1 MDVVL
6 LQNFP
11 FYSHKA
17 LSVYLSNIAY
27 ELAKIPDIN
36 LTVISTG
43 DQEQLDNYDFN
54 IITTKGNPY
63 SFFGNLKFTF
73 QAARIIKKL
82 KKKQNIDIV
91 HGLYPLSS
99 IAAINLSGIKRKSK
113 IIYELRSPWLLVGK
127 AIGTV
132 PFALSNLYLRVASF
146 IEKLLMKKAEGFIFI
161 TKVLHEYYKKKLP
174 KEHKHLVI
182 PSGINLEIF
191 DAKDQKI
198 DVRSK
203 YNLEKDVKILGY
215 IGSLEHARELDQV
228 VEYIATALKSNLN
241 LVFILVGDGDGKEKM
256 LSKAKE
262 FGIEDKLIFV
272 PPVSHTEI
280 PYWIS
285 EFDVCISQIADIP
298 VYRPSFPL
306 KILEFAA
313 ISKPILAT
321 DILPHQNFLEEYGNG
336 RLYSDEKSFV
346 SNLKEIIEGTTS
358 INDNFNLSDYSY
370 QSLAESI
377 HSFYKILMK

>member
-27 ELAKIPDIN
+27 ELARISEIN

-43 DQEQLDNYDFN
+43 DQEQLNNYDFK

-63 SFFGNLKFTF
+63 SFFGNLTYTF
-73 QAARIIKKL
+73 QAAKIIKKL
-82 KKKQNIDIV
+82 KKKQNIDII

-99 IAAINLSGIKRKSK
+99 IAAINLSRIKKQSK

-132 PFALSNLYLRVASF
+132 PFALSNLYLHLASF
-146 IEKLLMKKAEGFIFI
+146 IEKILMKKSDGFIFI
-161 TKVLHEYYKKKLP
+161 TEDLHKFYGMKLP
-174 KEHKHLVI
+174 KEYDHLVI

-191 DAKDQKI
+191 SIKEKKI
-198 DVRSK
+198 DIRK
-203 YNLEKDVKILGY
+203 KFNLEKDTTILGY

-228 VEYIATALKSNLN
+228 VKYIAAAIKTDLN
-241 LVFILVGDGDGKEKM
+241 LVFVLVGDGDGKEKM
-256 LSKAKE
+256 QAKAKE
-262 FGIEDKLIFV
+262 LGIEDKVIFV
-272 PPVSHTEI
+272 PPVFHTEI

-285 EFDVCISQIADIP
+285 EFDVCISHIADIP

-313 ISKPILAT
+313 LNKPILAT
-321 DILPHQNFLEEYGNG
+321 AILPHKNFLEEYGNG
-336 RLYSDEKSFV
+336 KLYSDQQSFV
-346 SNLKEIIEGTTS
+346 SNLKEIIDGNTS
-358 INDNFNLSDYSY
+358 MKEKFDITNYSY
-370 QSLAESI
+370 QKLAERI
-377 HSFYKILMK
+377 YSFYETLLK